1 MTFEP
6 LPSFR
11 ATSAKADEESENEDG
26 PSRVRSLPD
35 NQHMARVRLSPA
47 RWQEFRG
54 LARAK
59 KRTVA
64 DYLGWL
70 VSKELGRAER
80 AEGRR
85 AERLARRQAEAPTE
99 MWIPP
104 WEDSRRGKCF
114 HTSPMRP

>member
-6 LPSFR
+6 LPPR
-11 ATSAKADEESENEDG
+11 GPTKANAAEESEIEG
-26 PSRVRSLPD
+26 EPSRLRSLPD

-54 LARAK
+54 LAREK

-70 VSKELGRAER
+70 VSKELRRAER
-80 AEGRR
+80 AEDRR
-85 AERLARRQAEAPTE
+85 AERLARHQSEAPAE

-104 WEDSRRGKCF
+104 WEE
-114 HTSPMRP
+114 

>member
-6 LPSFR
+6 PPFR
-11 ATSAKADEESENEDG
+11 SSTAEPEESSEIEG
-26 PSRVRSLPD
+26 EPRRPRSLPD

-54 LARAK
+54 LAREK

-70 VSKELGRAER
+70 VSKELRRAER
-80 AEGRR
+80 AEDRR
-85 AERLARRQAEAPTE
+85 AERLARRQPEAPTE

-104 WEDSRRGKCF
+104 WEE
-114 HTSPMRP
+114 